1 MGAPAHRRLLF
12 IGGTP
17 DIKGGRLVSLVPT
30 RAILLATT
38 DPQVA
43 QSWAAE
49 LAQFHL
55 PTRVVWTAEEL
66 PAVPMEGCH
75 LLWHEPSF
83 PADLVEHLG
92 HMRAEGYRGQIVV
105 VSAQPTLS
113 QAVAL
118 LGLGCYDYIPASLP
132 GERIAQQMAAAVGCA
147 PPHSRPFDLLW
158 RHLRRRLGYDYVPS
172 VSEACAEIYRTA
184 ARAAATEVTLLI
196 EGETGVGK
204 EYLARAI
211 HLMSPRRDKPFVAVN
226 CGAIPETLLESELFG
241 HERGAFTS
249 AVRSKPGLCELAH
262 KGVLFLDEIGDMSL
276 AMQVKMLR
284 FLQDRTLTRVGGTEP
299 IKVEVR
305 VIAATNQDLRAAVR
319 EGRFR
324 EDLYYRLAVMRL
336 ALPPLRERLAD
347 LPHFV
352 QHFLKKHAGRGPV
365 KQLCP
370 YAQQKLGQHSWPGN
384 IRELEN
390 VIQRAIV
397 LAPGNIIHS
406 QHIELDHDIYPDEP
420 VRLFPVALVKNM

>member
-1 MGAPAHRRLLF
+1 MSP
-12 IGGTP
+12 
-17 DIKGGRLVSLVPT
+17 VPT

-38 DPQVA
+38 DSTVA

-49 LAQFHL
+49 LAQYHL
-55 PTRVVWTAEEL
+55 PTRVVWTEEEL
-66 PAVPMEGCH
+66 QTVLPEGCH

-83 PADLVEHLG
+83 PADPSAQLG
-92 HMRAEGYRGQIVV
+92 QLRAAGFAGHIVV

-118 LGLGCYDYIPASLP
+118 LGLGCYDYVPASLP
-132 GERIAQQMAAAVGCA
+132 VERIVQRMAEAVGIA
-147 PPHSRPFDLLW
+147 PARSRPFDLLW
-158 RHLRRRLGYDYVPS
+158 RHLRKRLGHDYVPS
-172 VSEACAEIYRTA
+172 VSEACQEIYRTA

-211 HLMSPRRDKPFVAVN
+211 HFMSPRRDKPFVAVN

-284 FLQDRTLTRVGGTEP
+284 FLQDRTLTRVGGTES
-299 IKVEVR
+299 IKVDVR

-336 ALPPLRERLAD
+336 SLPPLRERLAD

-370 YAQQKLGQHSWPGN
+370 YAQQRLSRHSWPGN
-384 IRELEN
+384 LRELEN

-406 QHIELDHDIYPDEP
+406 QHIELDSDLFPDEP
-420 VRLFPVALVKNM
+420 VRLLPVALVKDM